1 MIDEES
7 FLLLNEGS
15 LKEMEIPVGPRLKLQ
30 KKLQELQ
37 VGDSCE
43 WTIPALDKVLK

>member
-43 WTIPALDKVLK
+43 WINGPFPH